1 MVLSKKEIA
10 TLIDIIYSIVFV
22 FVFLPYFYK
31 NQEYNLYLM
40 KGLKGILIQI
50 VISTVIYFSIAYAV
64 LEVFFNKKKENTDER
79 DDMIHSKSYKLGY
92 LLYEFSIV
100 IIVGYIFQ
108 SRINRELFNLQEN
121 QILNNSVLIKEGEI
135 IFLSLLLLAGIS
147 VIKSSYQF
155 YLQRTH

>member
-1 MVLSKKEIA
+1 MTLSKKEIA
-10 TLIDIIYSIVFV
+10 TLIDIIYSIVFA

-31 NQEYNLYLM
+31 NQEYNLILM
-40 KGLKGILIQI
+40 EGLMRVLIQI
-50 VISTVIYFSIAYAV
+50 VISSVIYFSIAYAV
-64 LEVFFNKKKENTDER
+64 LEVFFKKKENTDER
-79 DDMIHSKSYKLGY
+79 DDMIHAKSYKLGY

-108 SRINRELFNLQEN
+108 SKINRELFKLQEN
-121 QILNNSVLIKEGEI
+121 QILDNSVLIKEGEI
-135 IFLSLLLLAGIS
+135 IFLSILLLAGIS

>member
-1 MVLSKKEIA
+1 MALSKKEIA
-10 TLIDIIYSIVFV
+10 TLIDIIYSIVFA

-31 NQEYNLYLM
+31 NQEYNLNLM
-40 KGLKGILIQI
+40 EGLKGILIQI

-64 LEVFFNKKKENTDER
+64 LEVFFKKKENTDER

-100 IIVGYIFQ
+100 IIVGYVFQ

-121 QILNNSVLIKEGEI
+121 QILDNSVLIKEGEI
-135 IFLSLLLLAGIS
+135 IFMSLLLLAGIS

>member
-1 MVLSKKEIA
+1 
-10 TLIDIIYSIVFV
+10 
-22 FVFLPYFYK
+22 
-31 NQEYNLYLM
+31 
-40 KGLKGILIQI
+40 
-50 VISTVIYFSIAYAV
+50 
-64 LEVFFNKKKENTDER
+64 
-79 DDMIHSKSYKLGY
+79 MIHSKSFKLGY

>member
-1 MVLSKKEIA
+1 MALSKKEIA
-10 TLIDIIYSIVFV
+10 TLIDIIYSIVFA

-31 NQEYNLYLM
+31 NQELNLNSM
-40 KGLKGILIQI
+40 EGLKGVLIQI
-50 VISTVIYFSIAYAV
+50 VISTVIYFSIAYAA
-64 LEVFFNKKKENTDER
+64 LEVFFKKKENTDER

-92 LLYEFSIV
+92 WLYEFSIV

-108 SRINRELFNLQEN
+108 SRINRQLFNLQEN
-121 QILNNSVLIKEGEI
+121 QILDNSVLIKEGEI

>member
-1 MVLSKKEIA
+1 MALSKKEIA
-10 TLIDIIYSIVFV
+10 TLIDIIYSIVFA

-31 NQEYNLYLM
+31 NQEYNLNLM
-40 KGLKGILIQI
+40 EGLKGILIQI

-64 LEVFFNKKKENTDER
+64 LEVFFKKKENTDER

-121 QILNNSVLIKEGEI
+121 QILDNSVLIKEGEI
-135 IFLSLLLLAGIS
+135 IFMSLLLLAGIS

>member
-64 LEVFFNKKKENTDER
+64 LEVFFKKKRKTLTRE
-79 DDMIHSKSYKLGY
+79 MI
-92 LLYEFSIV
+92 
-100 IIVGYIFQ
+100 
-108 SRINRELFNLQEN
+108 
-121 QILNNSVLIKEGEI
+121 
-135 IFLSLLLLAGIS
+135 
-147 VIKSSYQF
+147 
-155 YLQRTH
+155 

>member
-1 MVLSKKEIA
+1 MALSKKEIA

-31 NQEYNLYLM
+31 NQELNLNSM
-40 KGLKGILIQI
+40 EGLKGILIQI

-64 LEVFFNKKKENTDER
+64 LEVFFKKKENTDER
-79 DDMIHSKSYKLGY
+79 DDMIHAKSYKLGY

-108 SRINRELFNLQEN
+108 SKINLELFKLQEN
-121 QILNNSVLIKEGEI
+121 QILDNSVLIKEGEI
-135 IFLSLLLLAGIS
+135 IFLSILLLAGIS

>member
-1 MVLSKKEIA
+1 MALSKKEIA

-31 NQEYNLYLM
+31 NQELNLNSM
-40 KGLKGILIQI
+40 EGLKGILIQI

-64 LEVFFNKKKENTDER
+64 LEVFFKKKENTDER
-79 DDMIHSKSYKLGY
+79 DDMIHAKSYKLGY
-92 LLYEFSIV
+92 LLYEFFIV

-108 SRINRELFNLQEN
+108 SKINLELFKLQEN
-121 QILNNSVLIKEGEI
+121 QILDNSVLIKEGEI
-135 IFLSLLLLAGIS
+135 IFLSILLLAGIS

>member
-1 MVLSKKEIA
+1 MALSKKEIA

-31 NQEYNLYLM
+31 NQELNLNSM
-40 KGLKGILIQI
+40 EGLKGILIQI
-50 VISTVIYFSIAYAV
+50 VISTVIYFSITYAV
-64 LEVFFNKKKENTDER
+64 LEVFFKKKENTDER
-79 DDMIHSKSYKLGY
+79 DDMIHAKSYKLGY

-108 SRINRELFNLQEN
+108 SKINLELFKLQEN
-121 QILNNSVLIKEGEI
+121 QILDNSVLIKEGEI
-135 IFLSLLLLAGIS
+135 IFLSILLLAGIS

>member
-1 MVLSKKEIA
+1 MALSKKEIA
-10 TLIDIIYSIVFV
+10 TLIDIIYSIVFA

-31 NQEYNLYLM
+31 NQEYNLNLM
-40 KGLKGILIQI
+40 EGLKGILIQI

-64 LEVFFNKKKENTDER
+64 LEVFFKKKENTDER

-108 SRINRELFNLQEN
+108 SRIDRELFNLQEN
-121 QILNNSVLIKEGEI
+121 QILDNSVLIKEGEI
-135 IFLSLLLLAGIS
+135 IFMSLLLLAGIS